1 MSLYPQNGPSLLEA
15 NDQGH
20 RFGNFPNYYTFHPP
34 QNRLEVLENSNILNY
49 IRNGLLMIS
58 KSTSYDE
65 KKTLSNDDAPSD
77 DGYKTGES
85 ATKKPRIENELSTNH
100 QPQRE
105 EHIIYYCDLGC
116 NEGDLTM
123 AMANSLT
130 KEKNTKGGESIE
142 DNAKYSM
149 ASNSVPVKEVASI
162 RCLGLDLDPML
173 IERANTKFSPP
184 KVVDEQ
190 PSVSRTPSKVNI
202 DACFKVCN
210 LCSETEHNNACTSF
224 TNQYDKL
231 LHINNDTLLS
241 PKETTTSQQRPIF
254 HLTTIFSTT
263 MWIHVHSGDD
273 GLRDFLVRACSWT
286 KRFILIEPQPS
297 VWYVCCC
304 CCVQNEKTQIV
315 CMMRLYPYFSLS

>member
-1 MSLYPQNGPSLLEA
+1 M
-15 NDQGH
+15 
-20 RFGNFPNYYTFHPP
+20 T
-34 QNRLEVLENSNILNY
+34 
-49 IRNGLLMIS
+49 S
-58 KSTSYDE
+58 KSTSCDE

-85 ATKKPRIENELSTNH
+85 ATKKPRIENDLPTNH

-130 KEKNTKGGESIE
+130 KEKNTKGGESVE

-149 ASNSVPVKEVASI
+149 ASNSVSDKEVASI
-162 RCLGLDLDPML
+162 RCLGLDLDPIL
-173 IERANTKFSPP
+173 IERANTKFSLP

-231 LHINNDTLLS
+231 LHINNDT
-241 PKETTTSQQRPIF
+241 
-254 HLTTIFSTT
+254 
-263 MWIHVHSGDD
+263 
-273 GLRDFLVRACSWT
+273 
-286 KRFILIEPQPS
+286 
-297 VWYVCCC
+297 
-304 CCVQNEKTQIV
+304 
-315 CMMRLYPYFSLS
+315 